1 MAKES
6 ILIAE
11 TRETSG
17 SANARR
23 VRRGGGLPGVVNNE
37 KGTARSILLNQ
48 HDFELMLH
56 RHHSENLLLDLKVGA
71 EDPKKVLLKSVQHD
85 PLSGMAVHVDFLEI
99 SMTRKMRVH
108 ISIKLTGDP
117 VGVTQEGG
125 ILAQALRSLDIE
137 CLPTDLV
144 EQLEVDVSQL
154 KIGQS
159 ILVRELKLDPK
170 FAILSSGDLAVAS
183 VTKMQEE
190 EVAPAAGEEAVAAT
204 AAEPEVIGEK
214 ERLAKKEA
222 AEKAEK
228 GGGEKKEKAEKKEKS

>member
-6 ILIAE
+6 ILVAE

-37 KGTARSILLNQ
+37 KGEARSVLLNQ
-48 HDFELMLH
+48 HGFELMLH
-56 RHHSENLLLDLKVGA
+56 RHRSENLLLDLKVGA
-71 EDPKKVLLKSVQHD
+71 EEPKKVLLKAVQHD
-85 PLSGMAVHVDFLEI
+85 PLSGLAVHVDFLEI
-99 SMTRKMRVH
+99 SMTRRMRVH
-108 ISIKLTGDP
+108 ISVKLTGDP

-144 EQLEVDVSQL
+144 EQLEVDVSSL

-170 FAILSSGDLAVAS
+170 FTILSSGDLAVAS
-183 VTKMQEE
+183 VTKMLAEE
-190 EVAPAAGEEAVAAT
+190 AAPAAGEEVAAAT

-228 GGGEKKEKAEKKEKS
+228 GEKKEKVEKKEKS